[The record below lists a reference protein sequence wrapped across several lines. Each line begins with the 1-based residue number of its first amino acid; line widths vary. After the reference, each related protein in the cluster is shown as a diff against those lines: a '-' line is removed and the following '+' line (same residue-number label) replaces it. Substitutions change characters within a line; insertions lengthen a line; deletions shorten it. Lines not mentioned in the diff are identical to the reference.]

1 MRDAAVAHVKLQ
13 ALTVM
18 CSKRPCFKTQG
29 RYLRG
34 DLCIDPEGP
43 YPDAET
49 LWDGEV

>member
-1 MRDAAVAHVKLQ
+1 MHSATVADAKLQ
-13 ALTVM
+13 ASTVK
-18 CSKRPCFKTQG
+18 CSEHPCFKTQG